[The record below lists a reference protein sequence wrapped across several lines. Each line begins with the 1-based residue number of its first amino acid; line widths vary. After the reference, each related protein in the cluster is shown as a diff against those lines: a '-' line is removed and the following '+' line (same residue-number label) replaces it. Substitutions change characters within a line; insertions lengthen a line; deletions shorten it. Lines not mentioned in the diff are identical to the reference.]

1 MSNRAC
7 LTCGMILSRLK
18 QGRCEECAKEK
29 QATKPN
35 PYRNS
40 REWRNLSAR
49 KRKDQ
54 PWCSRCATQGDASNP
69 LTLDHIVPL
78 SMGGALIPEDEEEGV
93 QVLCKRCQ
101 GIVGAR
107 KHEPGPWRA

>member
-1 MSNRAC
+1 MPNRAC
-7 LTCGMILSRLK
+7 LTCGEVLSSLI
-18 QGRCEECAKEK
+18 QGRCPGCAKEK
-29 QATKPN
+29 QAAKHN

-49 KRKDQ
+49 KRKEQ
-54 PWCSRCATQGDASNP
+54 PWCSRCATQGSDSNP

-78 SMGGALIPEDEEEGV
+78 AQGGALIPEDTEEGV

-101 GIVGAR
+101 GIVGSR
-107 KHEPGPWRA
+107 THKPGPWKA